1 MSGLTAPF
9 TLVIDDYHAV
19 TNAEFDIAL
28 AELLDFSPHL
38 SLVVIGRRVTLLDR
52 PIVTGRTPTTVIGP
66 RDLAVPPEEALA
78 LAAKHGLAE
87 SDRLRAAIE
96 QSAGWPLAIRA
107 VLEAPLDD
115 VPVDPFTGL
124 NRFALDHLELVGSP
138 ARHMLLAASQLDAI
152 TLDQAAEFCET
163 DMARM
168 RAGMHTLIEYGVLT
182 AIAGPDTTEFRCH
195 PAVLPYLAAR
205 ARRSF
210 SSEQRSELYIGRA
223 ERIVGTAPFTAFRLY
238 CAAEAYSEAEV
249 VLALHFTTII
259 DEVDETSRILRSLT
273 DATLET
279 YPTFAAARLLLA
291 MPDPTVPPATLN
303 LLIAVWQ
310 RGVERAY
317 SEGSARSEELELP
330 RLAQAMVLER
340 LLGKMEEAGAHA
352 RELEARLKAA
362 ESEEDP
368 IEVTGQRPSD
378 GPNATLLHGS
388 LPTYYREIAS
398 TALMVGD
405 FAQARRNWA
414 QLRMHA
420 ERMIVAPWHGF
431 PHASTRTVTDV
442 ESGQRWLLAA
452 LYEQAY
458 TEVLD
463 GDIRRCAELLTEADT
478 FARET
483 GTAAPGLSW
492 VAGEVGRA
500 HLSYELAD
508 EALLEQA
515 LTTLAPT
522 KDRIEQWSLLLIA
535 QAEAERR
542 RRGVSWAISQLQANL
557 VSLDESRRRND
568 AWQGYLDSY
577 LALLYTVLG
586 DFVSASKIL
595 DGLDQSL
602 ALVRVERARLA
613 LFAGDD
619 VQALLIAQAIGDS
632 GATKRQRLERCLIS
646 ATAAWACDKP
656 QESALALQNAAD
668 LMERYYLPSALWGVP
683 FALLREA
690 AVAARDAGVADLV
703 ELIDAVPEEARC
715 ERYGQLTEMEQ
726 RTLEAIAVHRSANEA
741 ASALFVTQG
750 TVKKHLASVYRK
762 LHAKGR
768 NDAILQAAR
777 MGLLPRGYAGE
788 GAA

>member
-310 RGVERAY
+310 RGSNAPTRR
-317 SEGSARSEELELP
+317 G
-330 RLAQAMVLER
+330 
-340 LLGKMEEAGAHA
+340 
-352 RELEARLKAA
+352 
-362 ESEEDP
+362 
-368 IEVTGQRPSD
+368 RP
-378 GPNATLLHGS
+378 G
-388 LPTYYREIAS
+388 
-398 TALMVGD
+398 
-405 FAQARRNWA
+405 RRNWNSPA
-414 QLRMHA
+414 RAGHGAGAPARQDGGGRRPCPRARGPAEGGRERGGPDRGHGAAPLRRA
-420 ERMIVAPWHGF
+420 ERNAAARIAPHLLSRDRLDGAHGRRLRTGPSQLGAAPDACRADDRRPVARF